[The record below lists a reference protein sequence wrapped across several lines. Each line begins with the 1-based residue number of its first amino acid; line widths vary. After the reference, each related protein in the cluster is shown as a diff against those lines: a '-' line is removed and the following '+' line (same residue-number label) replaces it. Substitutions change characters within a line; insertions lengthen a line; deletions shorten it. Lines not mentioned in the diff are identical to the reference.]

1 MHSLLVNS
9 EWKVGAGDTATI
21 PKGANLSSS
30 SPFKGGEAGI
40 RDACVAPPQPAGY
53 AKPAVVRVAVRRG
66 MGPEVAEFPQPPP
79 PAQGSSFP
87 VTGPASVAS
96 VAERLSRQ

>member
-1 MHSLLVNS
+1 MTA
-9 EWKVGAGDTATI
+9 KVGAGDTATI

-53 AKPAVVRVAVRRG
+53 AKPAVVSVAVRRG
-66 MGPEVAEFPQPPP
+66 MGPEVAEFPPP
-79 PAQGSSFP
+79 PAQGSSLP

>member
-1 MHSLLVNS
+1 MSTLELLKAKKGLGPIFFLEQQARGFELQKS
-9 EWKVGAGDTATI
+9 APATI

-30 SPFKGGEAGI
+30 SPFKGE
-40 RDACVAPPQPAGY
+40 
-53 AKPAVVRVAVRRG
+53 VRRG
-66 MGPEVAEFPQPPP
+66 MGPEVAEFPPP